1 MKLLRLWRRIDWRLI
16 IVFFLVAAIVHL
28 IVTFMAVN
36 DQRNSAYA
44 RLSALLPMNKMS
56 VLDPVTPEKQPL
68 PFLGPEAR
76 FAFCP
81 FDTSGSPMRVRATLP
96 DAGWTIG
103 VYKPDG
109 TSAYFASAAADRET
123 TIELLLVPADDRFLG
138 LSPQALG
145 KPVDDNQLTISVAKG
160 IVVVR
165 APERGA
171 PYRQRAEDGL
181 RRAVCVPGRA

>member
-1 MKLLRLWRRIDWRLI
+1 MTLLRLWRRIDWRLV

-36 DQRNSAYA
+36 DQRNNAYA
-44 RLSALLPMNKMS
+44 RLTKVLPMNTMS
-56 VLDPVTPEKQPL
+56 VLDPVTPDKQAL

-76 FAFCP
+76 YAFCP
-81 FDTSGSPMRVRATLP
+81 FDTAASPMRVRATLP

-109 TSAYFASAAADRET
+109 TSAYFASAASDRET
-123 TIELLLVPADDRFLG
+123 TIELLIVPADDRFLG

-145 KPVDDNQLTISVAKG
+145 KTVDEAQLTIAVPKG
-160 IVVVR
+160 IIVVR
-165 APERGA
+165 APDRGV
-171 PYRQRAEDGL
+171 PYRKETEAGL
-181 RRAVCVPGRA
+181 SRAVCIPGRA